1 MKNTRLL
8 ASGLLLLCIIQAG
21 CVQLKEVHAFTETC
35 QTTLDKDVQI
45 SYGYV
50 DYCQDS
56 CYIFNVSGRQ
66 LADFDCNCQNDE
78 GYDTVIK
85 KEYNIL
91 SAYFCALGKLAG
103 TQSKINFAPI
113 ATAIQAGTYGNMVVT
128 TEESTVVSTL
138 ATVATDLLTTKYK
151 SKKIREI
158 LVRYNDTLA
167 IAMEL
172 LKLHID
178 NLKSRIE
185 LMRTKIQQR
194 CDLLMAN
201 NLTDAEKWSTVYI
214 YKQKRKELAAIISSY
229 DKRYGSL
236 DKIKQG
242 HSTLYANVNDL
253 NSATLKK
260 KVIDLASDII
270 YFNNN

>member
-8 ASGLLLLCIIQAG
+8 VSGLLLLCIIQIS

-35 QTTLDKDVQI
+35 QATLDRDNQI
-45 SYGYV
+45 SYGYA

-56 CYIFNVSGRQ
+56 CYIFNVSGIQ
-66 LADFDCNCQNDE
+66 LADFDCNCQLDE
-78 GYDTVIK
+78 GYDTVIT

-91 SAYFCALGKLAG
+91 SAYFCALGRLAG
-103 TQSKINFAPI
+103 TESKINFAPV
-113 ATAIQAGTYGNMVVT
+113 ATAVQAGTYGSLVVT
-128 TEESTVVSTL
+128 TEESTIVNTL

-151 SKKIREI
+151 SKKIKEV
-158 LVRYNDTLA
+158 LVRYNDTVT

-178 NLKSRIE
+178 NLKGRME

-201 NLTDAEKWSTVYI
+201 APRDAEKWATVYI
-214 YKQKRKELAAIISSY
+214 YKQKRKELAGIIASY
-229 DKRYGSL
+229 DRRYRSL

-242 HSTLYANVNDL
+242 HSMLYANVNDL

-260 KVIDLASDII
+260 KVIDLAKDII
-270 YFNNN
+270 YINNN